1 MTELLSSEHIF
12 SIIERYYAGCN
23 EADAAKMMGCFNDD
37 AVHYFPLGTH
47 SAPWRSAKTIANKWV
62 QCVENLGSRWT
73 LDRILCQPETHE
85 SVV

>member
-47 SAPWRSAKTIANKWV
+47 SAPWRSAKTISNKWV

>member
-1 MTELLSSEHIF
+1 MTELLSSEYF
-12 SIIERYYAGCN
+12 CSFIERYYAGCN

-47 SAPWRSAKTIANKWV
+47 SAPWRSAKTISNKWV